1 MLKALL
7 LIFLGF
13 ILGITFTTVF
23 LAVAVLSAR
32 ISREERMPTKDEW
45 RMGL

>member
-13 ILGITFTTVF
+13 ILGTTFTIVF
-23 LAVAVLSAR
+23 LAIMILSAR